1 MTQGMRDEPGDPF
14 EASVVRGRKLGRFVL
29 RYQLA
34 SGGMG
39 NVYLA
44 QMKGAAGVERW
55 VALKILKTELAGEDK
70 FIRMFLDEARILSRL
85 NHPNLCSVVDFG
97 KADGRYYLALEY
109 LHGETLSA
117 MSRRI
122 RASRAA
128 DPTALRPHELVARVV
143 ADAARGLH
151 AAHEEKGSDG
161 EPLGIVHRDVSPQ
174 NIFVLYEGLSKVMD
188 FGIATGRARESKTQT
203 GEFKGKFAYAAP
215 EQLTGRAV
223 DRRTDVFALGI
234 VLWEACLG
242 RRLFRAE
249 TEGETVLNVMSK
261 DIPPPSS
268 FDAEIPAAIDRIA
281 LKALSR
287 ELEHRHASA
296 AEMADE
302 LEEWLASLGRP
313 LGSAQIAA
321 AMRRLFADR
330 IATREA
336 MLRAGTVPGDV
347 VPEVELDSK
356 SSIATVAS
364 QGHTVRALRKRAWA
378 LPVGVAAVLAIG
390 TGALAL
396 WAGGGEAPRVPAA
409 AATAAPVTA
418 TTAAPAAGA
427 VRGAAA
433 PSGAE
438 SAQPAEPATSREG
451 RTAAATGKL
460 NLMAFPAADV
470 YLGGRH
476 IGSTPLRER
485 RLAAGRHRLKLV
497 PEGGGAPGFVT
508 VTIRAGQTETA
519 SHRFR

>member
-1 MTQGMRDEPGDPF
+1 MTEEPGEGL

-55 VALKILKTELAGEDK
+55 VALKILKQELAGEDR
-70 FIRMFLDEARILSRL
+70 FVRMFLDEARIVSRL
-85 NHPNLCSVVDFG
+85 NHPNLCGVVDFG

-117 MSRRI
+117 LSRRI
-122 RASRAA
+122 RAARAA
-128 DPTALRPHELVARVV
+128 DPAGLRPHEIVARVV

-151 AAHEEKGSDG
+151 AAHEEKGGDG
-161 EPLGIVHRDVSPQ
+161 APLAIVHRDVSPQ

-188 FGIATGRARESKTQT
+188 FGIATGRARESRTQT

-234 VLWEACLG
+234 VLWEASLG

-261 DIPPPSS
+261 EIPPPSA
-268 FDAEIPAAIDRIA
+268 FDPEIPAAVDRIA
-281 LKALSR
+281 TRALSR
-287 ELEHRHASA
+287 EPDGRYATA
-296 AEMADE
+296 AQMADE
-302 LEEWLASLGRP
+302 LEEWLATLGRP
-313 LGSAQIAA
+313 LGSAQISAV
-321 AMRRLFADR
+321 MRRLFADR

-336 MLRAGTVPGDV
+336 MLRAGAVPGNV

-356 SSIATVAS
+356 SSIATVAPHG
-364 QGHTVRALRKRAWA
+364 QTVRALRKRAWA
-378 LPVGVAAVLAIG
+378 VPVGVAAVLAIG

-396 WAGGGEAPRVPAA
+396 WAGGGDPPAP
-409 AATAAPVTA
+409 AATAPTA
-418 TTAAPAAGA
+418 TPFAPGPAAPSPTAAPSTAAASTAAPASAEA
-427 VRGAAA
+427 NAEERSPA
-433 PSGAE
+433 PM
-438 SAQPAEPATSREG
+438 G
-451 RTAAATGKL
+451 RL
-460 NLMAFPAADV
+460 NLMAFPAAEV
-470 YLGGRH
+470 YLGGRR
-476 IGSTPLRER
+476 IGSTPLREK
-485 RLAAGRHRLKLV
+485 RLPAGRHRLKLV

-508 VTIRAGQTETA
+508 VTIRPGKTETA